1 MGCKSSKHPIP
12 ADPVND
18 ATTSSSWEEVAK
30 QTKAPRPLSDFEI
43 LIEKDQGEGL
53 GVKLDPFE
61 GTYLMVTAL
70 ANSGVIPQY
79 NKTAANAD
87 KLCPGDKI
95 VVVNGAYGDAALMMD
110 GLKESSVGLSIVR
123 GARTEPAPEEEEST
137 SAETIVER
145 NEDPAPPVK
154 HEQDVEDPTWQ
165 VDWDGGVNVRAEPS
179 KTAIKI
185 GWKAYG
191 AVVQGKEVG
200 DGTWIQFTTEPGYC
214 IKEEAGDILLKNVDP
229 NAIQETQNAPW
240 TWTEKGISFMR
251 EANQHDVYG
260 FPEPRA
266 ILTAEHIQKLKDSGI
281 WTAAIERAVI
291 TDGSSDPMAAARRD
305 KRSDVPDLKKRV
317 HSKKGCDA
325 VCG

>member
-12 ADPVND
+12 EDPVSD
-18 ATTSSSWEEVAK
+18 ATASSACVEMGK
-30 QTKAPRPLSDFEI
+30 QKTVPRPSSDFEI
-43 LIEKDQGEGL
+43 RIEKERGQGL

-70 ANSGVIPQY
+70 ADAGVIPRY

-87 KLCPGDKI
+87 KVCPGDKI
-95 VVVNGAYGDAALMMD
+95 VVVNNVHGDAAAMME
-110 GLKESSVGLSIVR
+110 GLKESSLSLSVVR
-123 GARTEPAPEEEEST
+123 GARLEPAPEEEEST

-145 NEDPAPPVK
+145 HEDPVSPVK
-154 HEQDVEDPTWQ
+154 CEQAIEEPMWQ
-165 VDWDGGVNVRAEPS
+165 VDWDGGINVRAEPC
-179 KTAIKI
+179 KAAPKI

-191 AVVQGKEVG
+191 AVVRGKLVG
-200 DGTWIQFTTEPGYC
+200 DGTWIQLTTEPGFC
-214 IKEEAGDILLKNVDP
+214 IREEGGDVLLKSTDL
-229 NAIQETQNAPW
+229 ADGEIQRAPW

-251 EANQHDVYG
+251 EANQHDAYG
-260 FPEPRA
+260 FPEPRS
-266 ILTAEHIQKLKDSGI
+266 ILTSEHVQKLKDSGI

-291 TDGSSDPMAAARRD
+291 TDGSSDPMAAAKRD
-305 KRSDVPDLKKRV
+305 KRSEVQDMKKRV